1 MTREE
6 FAKAFRPL
14 CVAYDKPADQE
25 KMTVWYNFFM
35 YVDINTFRNACAR
48 LIETCRYFPSI
59 AEVKTQIAIMSNPA
73 LQTDAE
79 SEWDSVQDA
88 MRRFGYYRADEAMA
102 SLSPTAQKVIKRMGG
117 FETICTSEEGVWLRK
132 NFCELYKEIQARDL
146 NSARIGESRRLPGEQ
161 DRMEALTQKTLALL
175 DTHTDE
181 APETKEE
188 KEETSGFL
196 KKDKMDWKSI
206 ING

>member
-6 FAKAFRPL
+6 FAKAFRPM

-35 YVDINTFRNACAR
+35 YVDVNTFRNACAR
-48 LIETCRYFPSI
+48 IIETCRYFPSI

-79 SEWDSVQDA
+79 TEWDAVQDA

-102 SLSPTAQKVIKRMGG
+102 SLSPTTQKVVKRMGG
-117 FETICTSEEGVWLRK
+117 FETICTSEEGTWLRK

-146 NSARIGESRRLPGEQ
+146 NSARIGENRRLPGEQ
-161 DRMEALTQKTLALL
+161 DRFDKLTEKTLALM
-175 DTHTDE
+175 DSHSRE
-181 APETKEE
+181 VPEEKEE
-188 KEETSGFL
+188 TKEETSGFL
-196 KKDKMDWKSI
+196 KGKMDWASI
-206 ING
+206 IG